1 MSGLY
6 RVTALVKNILEN
18 DERARN
24 SDSFLYLKVLDAIGV
39 KNGIDINSMSIPV
52 FLLSINELGFPKFE
66 TVRRTRQKIQAEFPE
81 LSANKQVKT
90 QRALNEKE
98 FREYARRLINDSI

>member
-1 MSGLY
+1 MSKLY
-6 RVTALVKNILEN
+6 RVTELVKIILEN

-24 SDSFLYLKVLDAIGV
+24 SDSFLYLKVLDFIGM

-81 LSANKQVKT
+81 LAANKQVREF
-90 QRALNEKE
+90 RAEQEKE
-98 FREYARRLINDSI
+98 FKEYARRPL